1 MASPHERRQAIW
13 KRTDRRVVADQRQ
26 IAERIGLML
35 LREATALNE
44 AGERAIPPSRTAVAK
59 LSKEIWKLVLKPY
72 FIGSGDDP
80 LDGIIPQSN
89 YADIIVD
96 GVREAIT
103 FEAQQQVIVTR
114 KLLKTKAP
122 DLLDFFV
129 EGKELAQEELVTE
142 THLKLIASPAFDSS
156 SFRDVD
162 GKIIPEAAKKA
173 FVRPRGTYDPF
184 HKFVDS
190 AGYRLSDRIWRSGL
204 GERTAIDRF
213 LDYHVSNGTSAVE
226 MADTLEVF
234 LTGSAAP
241 TATVKPYGTVGSYSA
256 RRLARTEITAAAGRS
271 TIAMS
276 EANPFVGGIK
286 WMLSA
291 SHPEIDNCDRNARGG
306 EDGDGIYK
314 PTEVPPY
321 PDHPHELCTLSPQGA
336 DNIDAVVAD
345 LRKKLGKS
353 QVALF
358 KGATGRGVVGIEEIK
373 AFKALLD
380 PKLLANAAMTGTL
393 DQTIATIAGKTVKA
407 TTGKKAAIEAAIAAE
422 ELKAAEEKAEEKIEE
437 DKEVL

>member
-1 MASPHERRQAIW
+1 MASPHEQRQAIW

-44 AGERAIPPSRTAVAK
+44 AGDRAIPPSRTVVAK

-72 FIGSGDDP
+72 FIGSGEDP

-103 FEAQQQVIVTR
+103 FEAQEQVKLTR

-122 DLLDFFV
+122 DLLDFLV

-142 THLKLIASPAFDSS
+142 THFRLIAGPTFDSS
-156 SFRDVD
+156 SFRDAD

-184 HKFVDS
+184 HKFVDP

-213 LDYHVSNGTSAVE
+213 LDYHVSRGTAAVE
-226 MADTLEVF
+226 MADTLEVY
-234 LTGSAAP
+234 LTGSAAGVG
-241 TATVKPYGTVGSYSA
+241 TAKPYGTVGSYSA
-256 RRLARTEITAAAGRS
+256 RRLARTEVTAAAGRS

-276 EANPFVGGIK
+276 EANPFVGGVK
-286 WMLSA
+286 WILSL
-291 SHPEIDNCDRNARGG
+291 SHPDVDNCDKNARGG
-306 EDGDGIYK
+306 ENRDGIINHLKFLHILIILMSYARCLLR
-314 PTEVPPY
+314 
-321 PDHPHELCTLSPQGA
+321 ELIT
-336 DNIDAVVAD
+336 
-345 LRKKLGKS
+345 
-353 QVALF
+353 
-358 KGATGRGVVGIEEIK
+358 
-373 AFKALLD
+373 
-380 PKLLANAAMTGTL
+380 
-393 DQTIATIAGKTVKA
+393 
-407 TTGKKAAIEAAIAAE
+407 
-422 ELKAAEEKAEEKIEE
+422 
-437 DKEVL
+437 